1 MSFFLRGTTEPPH
14 FIYVQSKRHVPG
26 VCCLCHLG
34 CENLRSTSPR
44 CLENRF
50 GGPGMGVLC
59 LEDLGAIVV
68 SIVVY
73 LICWAS
79 RDAGYMGK
87 SGSL

>member
-1 MSFFLRGTTEPPH
+1 
-14 FIYVQSKRHVPG
+14 
-26 VCCLCHLG
+26 
-34 CENLRSTSPR
+34 
-44 CLENRF
+44 
-50 GGPGMGVLC
+50 MGVLC